1 MEPASRPAGSAGP
14 APAPPSRSLASDSPG
29 LAVSRPSPASV
40 PPAAAPAP
48 RAQTRQLA
56 PRALTQSSAPG
67 VDRGGIVE
75 GLSGGKESGAGG
87 CTGEK

>member
-14 APAPPSRSLASDSPG
+14 APAPPSRSLASDSPR
-29 LAVSRPSPASV
+29 LAVSRASPASV

-48 RAQTRQLA
+48 RAQTWRLA

-67 VDRGGIVE
+67 VEV
-75 GLSGGKESGAGG
+75 GLSKACPEGRSRELAGVQEG
-87 CTGEK
+87 SS